1 MPKTPS
7 VSFVIPVY
15 KKPSEV
21 FRTCLKSLF
30 DQSLKD
36 IEVICVFDG
45 PDAELEAVAAEFPKA
60 KVHVAEH
67 GGAPKA
73 RNIGLKLAVGKI
85 VWFWDAD
92 CYIKPDHAK
101 RMVEEFDAVPDADF
115 VYSGFEM
122 ADGGGTTEGESFNR
136 YSLEC
141 GNYIS
146 SMAPIRREKAFNWD
160 ESLAAGQDW
169 DYWLTATERGLKGVW
184 VEGTGFVTDAYRTGL
199 SSDKWSMANRD
210 ETIRT
215 VRHKHGIPDR
225 DIGVFSQAYV
235 GRAIKIAQVLG
246 ADLIKPTGLTPTVY
260 KTIFNLGY
268 SMMSRFEGIADD
280 VTKIQYWI
288 PSEIE
293 GLREARYQTVM
304 ETIRIA
310 KKVINLCN
318 TDYEKNKLAE
328 LGITAEVLP
337 LPLSE
342 DELTKVA
349 TDLPNDF
356 SVLVATDKAYAE
368 LFKDLTMDL
377 PHIKFG
383 FNAGLV
389 KDYSCFVSFYQ
400 FAALDN
406 AMMMALVNGRN
417 VISNVQ
423 APFTGFIDPD
433 QSWEAFKKDLY
444 DALQVAS
451 GKPFNK
457 EAQDFY
463 LQKAD
468 PTKFRQAILDYSKKQ
483 MEVIN
488 A

>member
-15 KKPSEV
+15 KKPPEV
-21 FRTCLKSLF
+21 FRNCLKSLF

-45 PDAELEAVAAEFPKA
+45 PDADLEAVAAEFPKA

-73 RNIGLKLAVGKI
+73 RNIGLKLATGKI

-115 VYSGFEM
+115 VYSGFELS
-122 ADGGGTTEGESFNR
+122 DGGGKTEGESFNR

-210 ETIRT
+210 NTIYT
-215 VRHKHGIPDR
+215 IRHKHGIPDR
-225 DIGVFSQAYV
+225 EIGVFSQAYV

-268 SMMSRFEGIADD
+268 SMMSRFEGITDD

-349 TDLPNDF
+349 TDLPKDF

-368 LFKDLTMDL
+368 LFKDLCMDL

-433 QSWEAFKKDLY
+433 QTWEAFKKDLY

-468 PTKFRQAILDYSKKQ
+468 PSKFRKAILDYAKKPL
-483 MEVIN
+483 EVVS
-488 A
+488 